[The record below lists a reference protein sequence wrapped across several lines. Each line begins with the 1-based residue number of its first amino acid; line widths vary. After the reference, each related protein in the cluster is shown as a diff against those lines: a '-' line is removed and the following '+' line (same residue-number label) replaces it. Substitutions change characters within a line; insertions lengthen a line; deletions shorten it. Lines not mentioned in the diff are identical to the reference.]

1 MQPATGIS
9 PEAIRTQL
17 ERILKSE
24 AFINSGRLSRF
35 LRFAIEQTLGG
46 TEERLKEYPLGVEVF
61 DKHESFDPRI
71 DSIVRVEAR
80 RLRSKLDSYYQ
91 GPGRNDAV
99 VIRFFKGC
107 YVPVFELRNDL
118 PRGTEFSAPQVQVRA
133 RLAVLPFSNL
143 SADAETEFFSVG
155 LTQELIDAVT
165 KVPGLRVVA
174 RTSSFQFRDKAVD
187 VQRIGES
194 LKVDAVLQGSVRR
207 SAQRV
212 RITAQLVSV
221 REGYYLWS
229 ESFDR
234 TIDDVFLL
242 QEEIARAIVDGIAK
256 RLEERIA

>member
-1 MQPATGIS
+1 M
-9 PEAIRTQL
+9 

-35 LRFAIEQTLGG
+35 LRFAVEQTLNG

-80 RLRSKLDSYYQ
+80 RLRSKLEAYYQ
-91 GPGRNDAV
+91 SAGRVDAII
-99 VIRFFKGC
+99 IRFYKGC
-107 YVPVFELRNDL
+107 YVPVFELRHEL
-118 PRGTEFSAPQVQVRA
+118 PQETDFSVSQAQVRA

-155 LTQELIDAVT
+155 LSQELIDAVT

-174 RTSSFQFRDKAVD
+174 RTSSFQFRDKAID

-212 RITAQLVSV
+212 RITAQLISV

-229 ESFDR
+229 ETYDR

-242 QEEIARAIVDGIAK
+242 QEEIARSIVEGIEK
-256 RLEERIA
+256 RLDEKAG